1 MTEGAGHL
9 LGSLQRLPGG
19 LNTSAEGG
27 LPGDIALCQ
36 HLQALLQLGC
46 THGLGLHL
54 LSHAV
59 KVALQ
64 EPGKIMI
71 CISRRT
77 DRATL
82 LLMEESKAK
91 LALAHSRAEQRK

>member
-1 MTEGAGHL
+1 MTGQVGHL

-19 LNTSAEGG
+19 LNASAEGG

-46 THGLGLHL
+46 AHGLSLHL
-54 LSHAV
+54 LSHSV

-71 CISRRT
+71 GISRRI
-77 DRATL
+77 DHATL
-82 LLMEESKAK
+82 LLTG
-91 LALAHSRAEQRK
+91 RV